1 MRFGLPYLTF
11 TVPIVR
17 PYLPVT
23 SGAVVA
29 VAAALGGGA
38 SGGATRLRE
47 IQLAAAS
54 PNFQKRTPTGRSA
67 HAATLVVFSKVSS
80 E

>member
-1 MRFGLPYLTF
+1 LAYLYLSF
-11 TVPIVR
+11 AVPIVR
-17 PYLPVT
+17 LYLPVA
-23 SGAVVA
+23 GVAVVA

-54 PNFQKRTPTGRSA
+54 PSFQKRTPTGRSA
-67 HAATLVVFSKVSS
+67 QAATLVVK
-80 E
+80 

>member
-1 MRFGLPYLTF
+1 LAYLYLSF
-11 TVPIVR
+11 AVPTVR
-17 PYLPVT
+17 LYLPVA
-23 SGAVVA
+23 GVAVVA

-54 PNFQKRTPTGRSA
+54 P
-67 HAATLVVFSKVSS
+67 
-80 E
+80 